1 MLTRQQQTLEFWR
14 GCEPIFAPCRR
25 SGERATPMAT
35 PTASPS
41 AADDAVDDR
50 LEAVYAYSWDNI
62 GTSALWGAV
71 GGLALML
78 VFELKRSKRSVY
90 WPKRKHMPH
99 RSPSEMPLGLGA
111 WVPTALMMPNEE
123 LLRKTGL
130 DAYMMLRCSP

>member
-1 MLTRQQQTLEFWR
+1 MLGHSQQQTLEFWR

-71 GGLALML
+71 
-78 VFELKRSKRSVY
+78 ENS
-90 WPKRKHMPH
+90 
-99 RSPSEMPLGLGA
+99 
-111 WVPTALMMPNEE
+111 
-123 LLRKTGL
+123 
-130 DAYMMLRCSP
+130 